1 MKNKSP
7 VSKILK
13 KIRPYYG
20 YLAVALL
27 SAVISVSLTLYIP
40 VLTGR
45 AIDNIIDAGNVN
57 FKNILQILIYIASG
71 IAGVTVFQWIM
82 TYFTNIISYKTVRD
96 LRREVFK
103 KFNDVPLSYIDTR
116 PHGDLISRVIND
128 VDAVGEGLTQMF
140 LQLFSG
146 IVTISGTLIFMLM
159 IDWRIAVVVV
169 VVTPLSL
176 FVAAFIG
183 KLSHNRFAKQQ
194 ELQGEISS
202 FVEEHIG
209 NQRIIKAF
217 SYEQRAFNEFEKYN
231 DELYDALLMQRF
243 MPQ

>member
-7 VSKILK
+7 VSKMLK

-20 YLAVALL
+20 YLAIALL

-96 LRREVFK
+96 CR
-103 KFNDVPLSYIDTR
+103 T
-116 PHGDLISRVIND
+116 
-128 VDAVGEGLTQMF
+128 LTPDPTA
-140 LQLFSG
+140 
-146 IVTISGTLIFMLM
+146 I
-159 IDWRIAVVVV
+159 
-169 VVTPLSL
+169 
-176 FVAAFIG
+176 
-183 KLSHNRFAKQQ
+183 
-194 ELQGEISS
+194 
-202 FVEEHIG
+202 
-209 NQRIIKAF
+209 
-217 SYEQRAFNEFEKYN
+217 
-231 DELYDALLMQRF
+231 
-243 MPQ
+243 